1 MLRKLR
7 RRNQDAGAE
16 HRKKLIHQTIEL
28 QGYHRKSAIRALSF
42 VQTERGR
49 QTNAGR
55 PALSLNRTGD
65 AITITFTGNL
75 QSSTSI
81 RGAFSNVTGSASPD
95 AVPAPSGGSRFY
107 RSIK

>member
-1 MLRKLR
+1 VLRKLR

>member
-16 HRKKLIHQTIEL
+16 HRKKLIHEAIER

-65 AITITFTGNL
+65 AITVTSTGNL

-95 AVPAPSGGSRFY
+95 AVPAPSGGSPFY